1 MPKISTSLAIA
12 FAVHI
17 LIVIISNFLIDR
29 RPSPFLLDTKNAINL
44 QMGTIVGGSAP
55 EKSAMPKAP
64 PALSSKK
71 ILTPLSTSQNT
82 GASQRSNSSG
92 SENGNGSGSGNALGS
107 GSGNGQTYDF
117 GNSVISYK
125 GPVYPRM
132 AIKRELQGSVR
143 IRVKV
148 SPEGKPTNTEIL
160 KSSGHEILDK
170 AALEAVSFWQF
181 QPKEISYFVEKTIIF
196 QLKN

>member
-17 LIVIISNFLIDR
+17 LIIIVSSFLIDKG
-29 RPSPFLLDTKNAINL
+29 PSPFLLETKNAINVQFGSL
-44 QMGTIVGGSAP
+44 SGGSAP
-55 EKSAMPKAP
+55 KKSTLASPEERTASSATASTLVSTIQSAP
-64 PALSSKK
+64 
-71 ILTPLSTSQNT
+71 
-82 GASQRSNSSG
+82 ASGQSDAP
-92 SENGNGSGSGNALGS
+92 ENGNGTGS
-107 GSGNGQTYDF
+107 GSGPGNGSGNVGSTYDF
-117 GNSVISYK
+117 GNSAVSYK
-125 GPVYPRM
+125 EPNYPRL

-160 KSSGHEILDK
+160 KSSGHELLDK
-170 AALEAVSFWQF
+170 AALEAVPFWQF
-181 QPKEISYFVEKTIIF
+181 QPKTLSYFVEKTIVF

>member
-17 LIVIISNFLIDR
+17 LIIVVSTFLIDKG
-29 RPSPFLLDTKNAINL
+29 PSPFLLDTKNAINVQFGSL
-44 QMGTIVGGSAP
+44 SGGSSPKKSTAAP
-55 EKSAMPKAP
+55 QTLATASTKT
-64 PALSSKK
+64 
-71 ILTPLSTSQNT
+71 TPTLLSTTQ
-82 GASQRSNSSG
+82 GATSG
-92 SENGNGSGSGNALGS
+92 QANASEKGNGTGSGSGTGTGS
-107 GSGNGQTYDF
+107 GDGNGTYDF
-117 GNSVISYK
+117 GNSAVSYK
-125 GPVYPRM
+125 EPTYPRL

-160 KSSGHEILDK
+160 KSSGHELLDK
-170 AALEAVSFWQF
+170 AALEAVPFWQF
-181 QPKEISYFVEKTIIF
+181 QPKTLSYFVEKTIVF